1 MSDTTFERSL
11 IALSVLVLIWIVL
24 GIVFLWWWS
33 VAGVVIIGLIVEI
46 VGGGALLYFWGKNYM
61 ARG

>member
-11 IALSVLVLIWIVL
+11 IALSVLVLIWIVF
-24 GIVFLWWWS
+24 GILFLWWWS

-46 VGGGALLYFWGKNYM
+46 IGGGALLYFWGKNYM